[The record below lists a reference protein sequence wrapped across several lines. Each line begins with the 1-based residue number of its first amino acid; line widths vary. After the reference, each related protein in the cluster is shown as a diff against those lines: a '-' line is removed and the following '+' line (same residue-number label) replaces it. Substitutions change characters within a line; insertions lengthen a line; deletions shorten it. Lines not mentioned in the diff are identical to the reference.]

1 MHRIRGA
8 LPSRQMASR
17 IPAIGRRGRQVVVV
31 VDVARCARHIGMP
44 IGQHKPGRAV
54 VERCRRPTDR
64 RMARRAIG
72 KSKSRPGRWMHRVRG
87 LLPRRQM
94 ASRVSAIGRRNHQV
108 IVVINMAGSARHV
121 GMPIGQH
128 KPGRAVVKRSG
139 EPGVHSVASLTGRRE
154 FCVNVVGIGSQLKI
168 SRMA

>member
-17 IPAIGRRGRQVVVV
+17 IPAIGRR
-31 VDVARCARHIGMP
+31 D
-44 IGQHKPGRAV
+44 
-54 VERCRRPTDR
+54 
-64 RMARRAIG
+64 
-72 KSKSRPGRWMHRVRG
+72 
-87 LLPRRQM
+87 
-94 ASRVSAIGRRNHQV
+94 HQV
-108 IVVINMAGSARHV
+108 IVVVNMARSAGHV

-139 EPGVHSVASLTGRRE
+139 EPGVHSVACLTGRRE